1 MTDTQQAIKA
11 RIRRA
16 TIEAH
21 RAMDRLDA
29 NALNRLKAMYKEA
42 ANDIKRHMT
51 LFVGAG
57 DTVPL
62 GELESLLVQ
71 VRQRLKVLS
80 LARDGLLGDELRA
93 AAQLGV
99 KPYIDALFNEYQ
111 GKQVV
116 DETMRLLRSFIA
128 EDGLQLSDRIWRLDR
143 HAVET
148 VTNAI
153 EDAVI
158 QGHGATQAARDL
170 LMRGEP
176 LPLDIKNKMGAANV
190 DSLSKRIL
198 FELTT
203 SGSAM
208 DNAMRLFRTEI
219 NRAHG
224 EAYISSSFA
233 HPDAAGVRYMLSPAH
248 PKPDICDLHS
258 TANLHGLGAGVYPSR
273 EKCPWPAHP
282 NILSYLVVVFKDEVT
297 AADRASK
304 ETVMD
309 ALGRLS
315 PAQQVGVLGKNK
327 YEVFKSGQLKPNM
340 INSQWRSVKRRIGDF
355 KPPPVIEK
363 PEPVKPIAKAPARS
377 LDTMIA
383 AGAPI
388 ATRLLQGAMVGN
400 RLDGAKFLETL
411 HDELKAVRPISAE
424 AKVENTGNGAKL
436 LRAASR
442 LFPDDWTKEADRY
455 GALYARFSTSRG
467 FQVSF
472 PKEYAGRPY
481 RIMGMSGYAKGGEG
495 FIQGGSFSTMVHEYA
510 HRLQHTVPGLD
521 DIFQDLHRRRTEG
534 DPMKTLRSLF
544 PGVGYDRSEIAQE
557 DKYRN
562 AYQGRIYSGAHY
574 YLGKHGALEVMT
586 MAFEDV
592 LGGQYHRLDELVQKD
607 REMLDLVIGVLFN
620 YVP

>member
-340 INSQWRSVKRRIGDF
+340 INS
-355 KPPPVIEK
+355 
-363 PEPVKPIAKAPARS
+363 
-377 LDTMIA
+377 
-383 AGAPI
+383 
-388 ATRLLQGAMVGN
+388 
-400 RLDGAKFLETL
+400 
-411 HDELKAVRPISAE
+411 
-424 AKVENTGNGAKL
+424 
-436 LRAASR
+436 
-442 LFPDDWTKEADRY
+442 
-455 GALYARFSTSRG
+455 
-467 FQVSF
+467 
-472 PKEYAGRPY
+472 
-481 RIMGMSGYAKGGEG
+481 
-495 FIQGGSFSTMVHEYA
+495 
-510 HRLQHTVPGLD
+510 
-521 DIFQDLHRRRTEG
+521 HRR
-534 DPMKTLRSLF
+534 L
-544 PGVGYDRSEIAQE
+544 
-557 DKYRN
+557 
-562 AYQGRIYSGAHY
+562 
-574 YLGKHGALEVMT
+574 
-586 MAFEDV
+586 
-592 LGGQYHRLDELVQKD
+592 
-607 REMLDLVIGVLFN
+607 
-620 YVP
+620 